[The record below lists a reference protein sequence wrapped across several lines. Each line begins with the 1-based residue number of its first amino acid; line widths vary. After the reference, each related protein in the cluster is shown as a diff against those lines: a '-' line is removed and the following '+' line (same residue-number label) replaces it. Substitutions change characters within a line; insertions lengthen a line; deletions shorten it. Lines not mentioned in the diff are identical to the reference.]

1 MGDIRTL
8 LAEIT
13 AQDVSLHPSL
23 IEELRKECAHSISHV
38 ETEDTG
44 LPKEYMCFEYAL
56 GLVRSKEYLGIME
69 HEYSIELKPIGA
81 DGEFIE
87 FILDNVCLEEVAP
100 DEALSGYLVIYFKD
114 SKPKHAGIL
123 VVKGRIRSKWGKG
136 HLFEHL
142 LFEAP
147 AIYGTEVRCYR
158 PPDLQICED
167 FFIQY
172 AESKGRKFTTEV
184 HPSKD

>member
-23 IEELRKECAHSISHV
+23 IEELRKECAHSISLV
-38 ETEDTG
+38 ETEDNG
-44 LPKEYMCFEYAL
+44 LPKEFMCFEYAL
-56 GLVRSKEYLGIME
+56 GLVRSEEYLGIRE
-69 HEYSIELKPIGA
+69 HEYSTRIRPIGA
-81 DGEFIE
+81 NDEFMA
-87 FILDNVCLEEVAP
+87 FMLDNAYLEQVAS
-100 DEALSGYLVIYFKD
+100 DEALTGYLVIYFKD

-123 VVKGRIRSKWGKG
+123 VVEGRIRSKWGKG
-136 HLFEHL
+136 HLFEHQ

-147 AIYGTEVRCYR
+147 AIYGTEVRYYR

-167 FFIQY
+167 FFIEY
-172 AESKGRKFTTEV
+172 AESKGREFTTEV
-184 HPSKD
+184 